1 MKNYADVF
9 EEVENLPPQREIE
22 FRIDLIPNARPVVHP
37 IRRMAPKEKE
47 ELSSQTREL
56 LWKGLIRP
64 SFSAWG
70 AAVVFVP
77 KSDGTLR
84 LCVDYRDLNKQTL
97 KNKYPL
103 PRIDDLLDQ
112 LNGATVFS
120 RMDLA
125 TGFHQL
131 RIAEDCVPLTVFRG
145 PDLFYEW
152 LVMLFGLCNAPAYF
166 VDLMNRVF
174 HGVLNKFVLVFIDD
188 ILIYSKSEGEHAK
201 HLEQVLKILRRNVLK
216 AKFSKCVFWQNEV
229 KFLGHVVSKEGIA
242 VDPSKITAIQN
253 WKQPTTPTEVRSFL
267 GLASYYQ
274 KFVKDFSKISGVLTK
289 LTKKHEKFK
298 WTPECEE
305 AF

>member
-1 MKNYADVF
+1 MDLSEFDIILGLDWLTKYKAEVRCAERIVKVETKLGPIYIPCHGSEINRTEFWSSLEVTPPSLEKIPVIKNYADVF

-103 PRIDDLLDQ
+103 P
-112 LNGATVFS
+112 
-120 RMDLA
+120 
-125 TGFHQL
+125 
-131 RIAEDCVPLTVFRG
+131 
-145 PDLFYEW
+145 
-152 LVMLFGLCNAPAYF
+152 
-166 VDLMNRVF
+166 
-174 HGVLNKFVLVFIDD
+174 
-188 ILIYSKSEGEHAK
+188 
-201 HLEQVLKILRRNVLK
+201 
-216 AKFSKCVFWQNEV
+216 
-229 KFLGHVVSKEGIA
+229 
-242 VDPSKITAIQN
+242 
-253 WKQPTTPTEVRSFL
+253 
-267 GLASYYQ
+267 
-274 KFVKDFSKISGVLTK
+274 
-289 LTKKHEKFK
+289 
-298 WTPECEE
+298 
-305 AF
+305 